1 MTDQLPNPTG
11 PARRGI
17 RDLLL
22 DAGAKLLQRKRALLG
37 FDAYLVGFHC
47 AKDEPNLQREVHY
60 FCKQVN
66 EDFLQ
71 CLLFDDNTEHGK
83 LVGVE
88 YIISERLYATLP
100 RVERSS
106 WHPHNHEILSGQVV
120 APTLPAAAEKA
131 LLALLLNSYGK
142 CWQLWD
148 PWSADEE
155 LRGVPVGPARLMW
168 SFNRD
173 GQLRADLE
181 GNRNWRFAVDVIEK
195 RRQRADLAEH
205 AHAQDGVDVLAA
217 AFPKRETRE
226 LPGVVDVSALT
237 AGEASR

>member
-1 MTDQLPNPTG
+1 MTDSNPTQAG
-11 PARRGI
+11 LARRGI

-22 DAGAKLLQRKRALLG
+22 EAGAKLLQRKRALLG

-47 AKDEPNLQREVHY
+47 AKDEPHLQREVHY

-71 CLLFDDNTEHGK
+71 CLLFDDNTEDAR
-83 LVGVE
+83 LIGVE

-100 RVERSS
+100 RIERAS
-106 WHPHNHEILSGQVV
+106 WHPHNHEILSGQLV

-131 LLALLLNSYGK
+131 LLAVLLNSYGK
-142 CWQLWD
+142 AWQLWD
-148 PWSADEE
+148 SWHVDDGTNA
-155 LRGVPVGPARLMW
+155 VPMGPARLMW

-181 GNRNWRFAVDVIEK
+181 GNRNWRYAIDVIEK
-195 RRQRADLAEH
+195 RRQRADLAEG
-205 AHAQDGVDVLAA
+205 AHAQDGVDVLAG
-217 AFPKRETRE
+217 AFPKRDTRE
-226 LPGVVDVSALT
+226 LPGVVDTSAL
-237 AGEASR
+237 AGGASR